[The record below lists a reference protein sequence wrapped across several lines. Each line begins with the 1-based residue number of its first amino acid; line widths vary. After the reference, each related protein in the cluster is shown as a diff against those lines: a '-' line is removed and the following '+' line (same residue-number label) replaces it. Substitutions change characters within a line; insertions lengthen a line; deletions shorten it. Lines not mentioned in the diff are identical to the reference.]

1 MNVIGSW
8 SRHFLGEAV
17 KGILFAYK
25 TIHPKFSSFYW
36 KTFVLTS

>member
-25 TIHPKFSSFYW
+25 TIHPKYIIH
-36 KTFVLTS
+36 TPHYGT